1 MERYKI
7 LIVDDEPDVVA
18 AVAKLIS
25 ATIQAD
31 IISTCSPSEAI
42 QILYKEPIALLL
54 CDMEMPE
61 FDGNVVLSLAR
72 KCNPNVISILFTARA
87 DKESVIEA
95 VNKGGIWKY
104 LAKPFKSSDLV
115 QMIQEGLQRYDDIM
129 RHQHQLK
136 TLAHT
141 SSMLPGVTEQ
151 ALPPTPANPPRP
163 VLKKKLRPV
172 IVRTAVAVP
181 SPADPLALTRKIDR
195 RYTIVRLIQ
204 EGGNGIVYEAR
215 DTLLD
220 MPVAI
225 KVLTPKFVQD
235 GGSIALLRNE
245 ARIAMQLS
253 HKHIVRLHN
262 LQEYD
267 GGFYMVM
274 EYIDGCT
281 FRDILKAHGK
291 LPLTTIMQVVSIC
304 AGAIGYAHRQNVLH
318 RDIKPDNLMLTRDGV
333 LKIIDFGLACLSHP
347 APNSQMISG
356 TPMYVSPEEIR
367 GDALDQRSDIF
378 SFAVTLHELLTGRMP
393 TADGTRASDLKPYC
407 PVVSSEIPESIR
419 PVLEKALALDPNQ
432 RWNTIAEFGD
442 ALIKASGSPKFVKKK
457 IGPHFQGMLPKTAP
471 ERA

>member
-7 LIVDDEPDVVA
+7 LVVDDEPDLVA
-18 AVAKLIS
+18 SVAKLIS
-25 ATIQAD
+25 ATVQAD

-42 QILYKEPIALLL
+42 HILFKEHIALLL

-72 KCNPNVISILFTARA
+72 KSNPNIVSILFTARA
-87 DKESVIEA
+87 GKESVIEA
-95 VNKGGIWKY
+95 INKGGIWKY
-104 LAKPFKSSDLV
+104 LAKPFKPSDLT
-115 QMIQEGLQRYDDIM
+115 QMIQDGLRHYDEIM

-141 SSMLPGVTEQ
+141 GPIMNVVAEQ
-151 ALPPTPANPPRP
+151 AEPSSENPPHP
-163 VLKKKLRPV
+163 VHIKKLRPV
-172 IVRTAVAVP
+172 VVRPVVAVA
-181 SPADPLALTRKIDR
+181 SPADPLALTHKIDR
-195 RYTIVRLIQ
+195 RYPIVRLIQ
-204 EGGNGIVYEAR
+204 EGGSGIVYEAH
-215 DTLLD
+215 DALLD

-225 KVLTPKFVQD
+225 KVLSPQFIQD
-235 GGSIALLRNE
+235 GGSIAALRNE

-281 FRDILKAHGK
+281 FGDILKAQGK
-291 LPLTTIMQVVSIC
+291 LPLTTVMQVASIC
-304 AGAIGYAHRQNVLH
+304 ADAIGYAHRRNVLH

-347 APNSQMISG
+347 ARKNKLLSG

-367 GDALDQRSDIF
+367 GDTLDQRADIF
-378 SFAVTLHELLTGRMP
+378 SLAVTLHELLTGHMP
-393 TADGTRASDLKPYC
+393 TADGARASDLAPYC
-407 PVVSSEIPESIR
+407 PVVSSEMSEPIR
-419 PVLEKALALDPNQ
+419 PVIEKALKLDPNQ
-432 RWNTIAEFGD
+432 RWNTVNEFSD
-442 ALIKASGSPKFVKKK
+442 ALIKAVASLKS
-457 IGPHFQGMLPKTAP
+457 A
-471 ERA
+471 

>member
-7 LIVDDEPDVVA
+7 LVVDDEPDLVA

-25 ATIQAD
+25 ATVPAD

-42 QILYKEPIALLL
+42 HILFKEHIALLL

-72 KCNPNVISILFTARA
+72 KSNPNIVSILFTARA
-87 DKESVIEA
+87 GKESVIEA
-95 VNKGGIWKY
+95 INKGGIWKY
-104 LAKPFKSSDLV
+104 LAKPFKSSDLI
-115 QMIQEGLQRYDDIM
+115 QMIQDGLQHYDEIM

-141 SSMLPGVTEQ
+141 APIMNLVTKQ
-151 ALPPTPANPPRP
+151 AAAAPASRP
-163 VLKKKLRPV
+163 HPVHIKKLRPV
-172 IVRTAVAVP
+172 VVVHPAAAVP
-181 SPADPLALTRKIDR
+181 SPADPLALTHKIDR

-204 EGGNGIVYEAR
+204 EGGSGVVYEAH

-225 KVLTPKFVQD
+225 KVLLPQFVRN
-235 GGSIALLRNE
+235 GEAITALRNE

-281 FRDILKAHGK
+281 FRDILEDQGK
-291 LPLTTIMQVVSIC
+291 LPLTTVMQVTSIC
-304 AGAIGYAHRQNVLH
+304 ADAIGYAHRRNVFH

-333 LKIIDFGLACLSHP
+333 LKVIDFGLACLSHP
-347 APNSQMISG
+347 TRKNKLSSG

-367 GDALDQRSDIF
+367 GDTLDQRADIF
-378 SFAVTLHELLTGRMP
+378 SLAVTLHELLTGHMP
-393 TADGTRASDLKPYC
+393 TADGTRASDLAPYC
-407 PVVSSEIPESIR
+407 PVVSPEIPEPIR
-419 PVLEKALALDPNQ
+419 SVLAKALALDPNQ
-432 RWNTIAEFGD
+432 RWNTVNELSD
-442 ALIKASGSPKFVKKK
+442 ALIKAFAGLKS
-457 IGPHFQGMLPKTAP
+457 A
-471 ERA
+471 